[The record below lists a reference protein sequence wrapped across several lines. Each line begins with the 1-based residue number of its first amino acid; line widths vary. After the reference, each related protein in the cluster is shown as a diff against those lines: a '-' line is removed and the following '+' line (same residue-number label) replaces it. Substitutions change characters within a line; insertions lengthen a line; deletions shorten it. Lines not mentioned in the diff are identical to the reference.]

1 MNLSQI
7 AIIVAL
13 LSFMIVGFF
22 VKKSS
27 MKSYSDFTMSKGK
40 LNWFTIAA
48 GISMTFAGG
57 AAILTSASI
66 GHMFK
71 WYSLV
76 DPISLI
82 LGILVVILF
91 YKKYQHDNGT
101 TISDLLSSN
110 HKGLTVLIGI
120 ITSFTFILIVA
131 ANFVALSK
139 LLAPYFT
146 SINPLLITFIV
157 STLVFSYVSFGG
169 FNSVTRTDILQYLLI
184 TGLLIVPVL
193 FFVITNQ
200 GALISDT
207 VTHQFIDMPI
217 DYIILFAIPIVFTPL
232 SQDINLRIKSARN
245 PTQGKIG
252 LIMGG
257 LFYFS
262 IAFTAAYVGIYLGNN
277 NFALADSEQAI
288 PLFFKSNFPIF
299 GFLGIIAALAAIVS
313 TLDSYILNSITSI
326 SNDIIKP
333 LSRGRDYAN
342 KTIKVSS
349 WITYAI
355 AMLIALVFNQVLV
368 LSLTSLL
375 IYISVLAPVAL
386 GKALRLDGK
395 HIFIGSI
402 INVVTI
408 IVAEILSLSL
418 SPRAVIYP
426 IFGCLVM
433 LGVYLLKTIRLCL
446 GKDGWRR

>member
-1 MNLSQI
+1 MDLSQI
-7 AIIVAL
+7 AIIAAL

-76 DPISLI
+76 DPVSLMF
-82 LGILVVILF
+82 GILIVVLF
-91 YKKYQHDNGT
+91 YKKYQRDRGT
-101 TISDLLSSN
+101 TISDLLASR
-110 HKGLTVLIGI
+110 HKGLTVLIGL
-120 ITSFTFILIVA
+120 ITSFTFMLIVA

-139 LLAPYFT
+139 LLSPYFA
-146 SINPLLITFIV
+146 SIDPRLITFAI
-157 STLVFSYVSFGG
+157 STMVFAYVAFGG

-193 FFVITNQ
+193 FFVITNR
-200 GALISDT
+200 GELVPDVI
-207 VTHQFIDMPI
+207 THRFVDMPT
-217 DYIILFAIPIVFTPL
+217 DYIILFAIPMVFTPL
-232 SQDINLRIKSARN
+232 SQDINLRIKSAKN
-245 PTQGKIG
+245 PRHGKVG

-257 LFYFS
+257 LFYCS
-262 IAFTAAYVGIYLGNN
+262 IAVTAAYVGIYLGNN

-288 PLFFKSNFPIF
+288 PLFFKSNFPTY
-299 GFLGIIAALAAIVS
+299 GFIGIIAALAAIVS
-313 TLDSYILNSITSI
+313 TLDSYILNAITSI

-333 LSRGRDYAN
+333 LSRGRNHAA
-342 KTIKVSS
+342 KTIKISS
-349 WITYAI
+349 WITYAG

-386 GKALRLDGK
+386 GRALHLDARR
-395 HIFIGSI
+395 IFIGSI
-402 INVVTI
+402 INVTTI
-408 IVAEILSLSL
+408 IAVEIFSLSL

-433 LGVYLLKTIRLCL
+433 VVIYMLKKYNHKPLAN
-446 GKDGWRR
+446 